1 MAVSFGVLL
10 LPFLHWPSAWLIRRR
25 YGAVIGLK
33 GRSLAAYRAVRL
45 IAGLTVVLIAAWAT
59 AIIAILGS
67 PDLAAG
73 GADAILWVLQL
84 ASAAI
89 FVGAAGLALWNG
101 WIVLK
106 DRRGWRSMLWSLLII
121 LSTLVFL
128 YVAIRFGLLAM
139 TAEF

>member
-1 MAVSFGVLL
+1 M
-10 LPFLHWPSAWLIRRR
+10 
-25 YGAVIGLK
+25 
-33 GRSLAAYRAVRL
+33 
-45 IAGLTVVLIAAWAT
+45 
-59 AIIAILGS
+59 
-67 PDLAAG
+67 
-73 GADAILWVLQL
+73 LQL